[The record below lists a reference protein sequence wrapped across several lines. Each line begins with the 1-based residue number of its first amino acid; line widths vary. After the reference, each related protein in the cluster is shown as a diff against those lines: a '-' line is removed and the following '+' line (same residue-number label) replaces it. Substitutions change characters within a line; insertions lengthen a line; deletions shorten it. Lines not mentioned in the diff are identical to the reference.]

1 VSDGAD
7 TTDFDKLGGEKGVR
21 HLINIFT
28 DRVYKDAMIG
38 FFFHGKDQTRINE
51 MEYRH
56 AAEFLGGDVVY
67 DGKPIARAHRSLGI
81 MGGQF
86 LRRRKILENTLRD
99 EGVATD
105 IIDRWLA
112 HVDSFTNAVLGS
124 RTHPGECDHDEQV
137 NRLPDDKGP
146 MS

>member
-1 VSDGAD
+1 MSDVSDR
-7 TTDFDKLGGEKGVR
+7 TDFDRLGGEKGVR
-21 HLINIFT
+21 HLIGIFT

-38 FFFHGKDQTRINE
+38 FFFHGKDQTRITE

-56 AAEFLGGDVVY
+56 AAEFLGGAVVY

-99 EGVATD
+99 EAVADD

-124 RTHPGECDHDEQV
+124 RTQPGECDHDEQV
-137 NRLPDDKGP
+137 NRLTKD
-146 MS
+146 